1 MNEDWDNLIILDG
14 CRYDV
19 FEQHNTINGKLSKR
33 KSHGSSTPEFLN
45 GNFDNQT
52 FHDVVYVTANP
63 QVNIRLDQPFHAVVN
78 VWENSWDHHY
88 NTVLPKPMMEAT
100 KQAYH
105 EYPSKRIIGHFLQPH
120 YPFIG
125 PKGQKLAD
133 HAGGE
138 LSYRQA
144 QGKEPNR
151 DAPTIWDLQNDGV
164 VSKEKVWEAYIDN
177 LQITLPHVESLL
189 SIFDGKTVVT
199 SDHGNLFGEFV

>member
-1 MNEDWDNLIILDG
+1 MSESKLQKVARNWDDISWWRDSAIPYVTTKIIRAYFNRRPPGGTDIMDEDWDNLIILDG

-45 GNFDNQT
+45 GNFDNRT

-105 EYPSKRIIGHFLQPH
+105 GYPNKRIIAHFLQPH
-120 YPFIG
+120 YPFIA

-133 HAGGE
+133 HAGG
-138 LSYRQA
+138 
-144 QGKEPNR
+144 
-151 DAPTIWDLQNDGV
+151 
-164 VSKEKVWEAYIDN
+164 
-177 LQITLPHVESLL
+177 
-189 SIFDGKTVVT
+189 
-199 SDHGNLFGEFV
+199 